1 MLKKILAVL
10 TGIGAAFS
18 AIFFVLFK
26 QAREEKEA
34 INQKYDDMAS
44 NLDALS
50 AADKAEKELKK
61 ENEELVTKAHSGSN
75 LDSFNACNELLS
87 KQ

>member
-10 TGIGAAFS
+10 AGIGAALS
-18 AIFFVLFK
+18 AVFFVLFK
-26 QAREEKEA
+26 QAREEKKA

-44 NLDALS
+44 NLDAL
-50 AADKAEKELKK
+50 ADADKAEKELKK

-75 LDSFNACNELLS
+75 LDAFNACNDLLS
-87 KQ
+87 K